1 MKNALKI
8 ILIVVLIILISFVG
22 YKIFTKQDTVE
33 EKLVVS
39 DKTVMMDLG
48 DVLLLINDDKIT
60 NAIYYNFDGCY
71 LLS

>member
-48 DVLLLINDDKIT
+48 DVLLTIKV
-60 NAIYYNFDGCY
+60 F
-71 LLS
+71 